1 MNLVRWN
8 PLREMAILNNGLN
21 RYFDGSFFA
30 TERPDPDMR
39 LSTWHPVVDIFEE
52 KDSYV
57 IKAELPGL
65 DRKDIEIDLK
75 DRFLTLTGERSAENE
90 VDEGNYYRKERAYG
104 KFYRAFTLPDG
115 LNSDSIKA
123 EFKDGLLTINIP
135 KPEEKKPRQI
145 TVH

>member
-21 RYFDGSFFA
+21 RYFDGSFFP
-30 TERPDPDMR
+30 TERPDDDMR

-52 KDSYV
+52 KNSFV

-65 DRKDIEIDLK
+65 DRKDIEVDLK
-75 DRFLTLTGERSAENE
+75 DRVLTLTGERSSENE
-90 VDEGNYYRKERAYG
+90 VDEGNCHRKERAYG
-104 KFYRAFTLPDG
+104 KFYRAFTLPEG
-115 LNSDSIKA
+115 LNADDIKA
-123 EFKDGLLTINIP
+123 EFKNGLLTINIP

-145 TVH
+145 SVH